1 VGNRR
6 ITRIRV
12 VLSLL
17 TVTLGLT
24 ACGTAKASSGGSGRS
39 TAHLTSRAVCA
50 RIDGMFYFPTVPS
63 SGYTVSRAT
72 AVGITDLLAQAQSGA
87 LRAEAAPL
95 QRALTAN
102 DMAAEIHVILRV
114 QNSTCAPSGMPPAT

>member
-1 VGNRR
+1 
-6 ITRIRV
+6 
-12 VLSLL
+12 
-17 TVTLGLT
+17 
-24 ACGTAKASSGGSGRS
+24 
-39 TAHLTSRAVCA
+39 
-50 RIDGMFYFPTVPS
+50 MFYFPTVPS